1 MEDLGAR
8 GRLRAREMKTVSE
21 IKSKQPVR
29 WRARGGN
36 EDRGNYIN
44 DSMSKVER
52 AREIKT
58 ERQRTHTASSEDK
71 NILITSVRWLESEA
85 GEMVKSLR
93 EIY

>member
-8 GRLRAREMKTVSE
+8 GRLRAREMKKVSE

-29 WRARGGN
+29 WRARGEN

-52 AREIKT
+52 AREMKT
-58 ERQRTHTASSEDK
+58 ETAHAYS
-71 NILITSVRWLESEA
+71 T
-85 GEMVKSLR
+85 LR
-93 EIY
+93 S

>member
-8 GRLRAREMKTVSE
+8 GRLRAREMKKVSE

-36 EDRGNYIN
+36 EDRGKYIN

-52 AREIKT
+52 AR
-58 ERQRTHTASSEDK
+58 QGD
-71 NILITSVRWLESEA
+71 
-85 GEMVKSLR
+85 
-93 EIY
+93 

>member
-8 GRLRAREMKTVSE
+8 GRLRAREMKKVSE

-52 AREIKT
+52 AREIK
-58 ERQRTHTASSEDK
+58 QRDSARIQK
-71 NILITSVRWLESEA
+71 AQKI
-85 GEMVKSLR
+85 K
-93 EIY
+93 IY

>member
-8 GRLRAREMKTVSE
+8 GRLRAREMKKVSE

-29 WRARGGN
+29 WRARGEN

-58 ERQRTHTASSEDK
+58 ERQRTHTASSVAK

-85 GEMVKSLR
+85 GR
-93 EIY
+93 W